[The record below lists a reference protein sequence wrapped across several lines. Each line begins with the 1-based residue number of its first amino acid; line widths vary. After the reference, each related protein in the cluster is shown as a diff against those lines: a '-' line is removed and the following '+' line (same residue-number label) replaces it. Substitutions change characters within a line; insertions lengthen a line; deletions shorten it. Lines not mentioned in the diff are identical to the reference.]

1 MKTKHIFVAS
11 LDVGEILPFSAKQK
25 KNLMESMAEQER
37 AKKELVK
44 FIDRLEK
51 NYGEAIYY
59 MGMDVIEA
67 KNYERFIFEK
77 GGFFEVMVSTPLALN
92 AHFVRENQAK
102 KFCEALKKTLRS
114 MLKKSRI
121 SEMFINSIEVASEED
136 QSMTYAKWGR
146 VKEIKGGSQ

>member
-1 MKTKHIFVAS
+1 MKTKHVFVAS
-11 LDVGEILPFSAKQK
+11 LDIGEILPFSAKQK
-25 KNLMESMAEQER
+25 KNLMENMAEQER

-44 FIDRLEK
+44 FIERLEK

-77 GGFFEVMVSTPLALN
+77 GGFFEIMVSSPLALN
-92 AHFVRENQAK
+92 AHFVHVNQAK

-114 MLKKSRI
+114 MLKKSKI
-121 SEMFINSIEVASEED
+121 SEMFISSIEVASEED
-136 QSMTYAKWGR
+136 QSMTYAKWDI
-146 VKEIKGGSQ
+146 VKGIKGGG